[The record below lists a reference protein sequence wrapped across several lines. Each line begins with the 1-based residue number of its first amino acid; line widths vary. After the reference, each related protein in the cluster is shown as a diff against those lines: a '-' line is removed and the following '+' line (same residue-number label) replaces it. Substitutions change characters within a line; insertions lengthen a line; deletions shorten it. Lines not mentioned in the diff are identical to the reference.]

1 MTTEPTRLFPGFY
14 GNQTVRDILAPQ
26 ARWTVS
32 DSRKMPVDMRALLA
46 DGQVRGAR
54 QHDESCLVT
63 LDELTSGLPG
73 ATNCA
78 YWLDASLDGV
88 VVIDIERTC
97 PPEISA
103 PILELGS
110 LYSEVSMSSLGYH
123 LLMPL
128 PTSFYDMPAGSR
140 SVLRAE
146 HGYWEVLQRHWVTFT
161 RRPVPTGNRLRD
173 PSDGVDTSAWDAL
186 WRSLAEAH
194 GAPAPIGAVAVEAD
208 EPESIEELRTFAQEV
223 SERWFYHRSLK
234 SFNNDHSRYE
244 WGAACYFYHACRS
257 HLRRYRR
264 DDRGYTSQEAAWILY
279 LVLKDKIPYRPKH
292 DETRNGLPL
301 LLSTATRVV
310 SRMLEMQAQTAD
322 SRNQE
327 RGDYLD

>member
-1 MTTEPTRLFPGFY
+1 MTTDPTRLFPGFY
-14 GNQTVRDILAPQ
+14 DNQTVRDVLAPQ

-97 PPEISA
+97 PPEVSA

-128 PTSFYDMPAGSR
+128 PASFYDMPAGSR

-146 HGYWEVLQRHWVTFT
+146 HGYWEVLQRLCQRVTVYET
-161 RRPVPTGNRLRD
+161 RQTVWTRAPGTPCGGPWLRL
-173 PSDGVDTSAWDAL
+173 T
-186 WRSLAEAH
+186 
-194 GAPAPIGAVAVEAD
+194 
-208 EPESIEELRTFAQEV
+208 EPR
-223 SERWFYHRSLK
+223 HRSARLPWRQM
-234 SFNNDHSRYE
+234 SPRASRSS
-244 WGAACYFYHACRS
+244 GP
-257 HLRRYRR
+257 LPRR
-264 DDRGYTSQEAAWILY
+264 
-279 LVLKDKIPYRPKH
+279 
-292 DETRNGLPL
+292 
-301 LLSTATRVV
+301 
-310 SRMLEMQAQTAD
+310 
-322 SRNQE
+322 
-327 RGDYLD
+327 